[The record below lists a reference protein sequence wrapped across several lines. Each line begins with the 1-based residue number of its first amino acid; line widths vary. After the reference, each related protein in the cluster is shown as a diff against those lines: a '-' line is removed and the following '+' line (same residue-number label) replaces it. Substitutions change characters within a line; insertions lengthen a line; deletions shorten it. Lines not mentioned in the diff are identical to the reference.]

1 LMPLSFAE
9 FGPRLNPGSFMET
22 PLKPD
27 AAQGPGTPGNINMAA
42 ADATR
47 KLLATLWQKNLPVLQ
62 DRQAELDKA
71 SEEALWQTLTPQ
83 AREDAAATAHKL
95 AGSLGMFGYP
105 QGTELAR
112 KIEQMLTHWDVIDGA
127 ELRELTVALRSSLNL

>member
-1 LMPLSFAE
+1 MNLPSNNAPPSNTEASGSSTTSQPSSPTSAE
-9 FGPRLNPGSFMET
+9 
-22 PLKPD
+22 
-27 AAQGPGTPGNINMAA
+27 I
-42 ADATR
+42 ATR
-47 KLLATLWQKNLPVLQ
+47 KLLATLWQRNLPVLL
-62 DRQAELDKA
+62 DRLAELDKA
-71 SEEALWQTLTPQ
+71 AEDAVWQTLTSQ
-83 AREDAAATAHKL
+83 AREDAAMTAHKL